1 MSAIDTFK
9 TGSGSTE
16 PRVYEPSMEE
26 ILASIRRIIADD
38 QSLPGRALQREG
50 EANLRAAL
58 DGAQP
63 KQDGSTD
70 GPANGALSQERP
82 VFLRGTSDSAAVLYR
97 HPAAQALQ
105 QAAEVKAE
113 LATLASRIVPAAGVQ
128 GRIAAPQFAMPDTPA
143 PRTAEPQTDAPAPRP
158 VSDVLETA
166 RAPSPPSEGPRT
178 AAQKVPA
185 AEDLSNL
192 FSEMTSKAVA
202 EAFNQ
207 LAASR
212 LIENDEAVKDIVRDM
227 LRPMLKS
234 WLDDNLPSMVDRLVR
249 AEIERVARGA
259 R

>member
-50 EANLRAAL
+50 EASLRAAL

-63 KQDGSTD
+63 KQDSGADSS
-70 GPANGALSQERP
+70 ANGALSQERP
-82 VFLRGTSDSAAVLYR
+82 VFLRGTSDSAAVLR
-97 HPAAQALQ
+97 HPAAQAQQ
-105 QAAEVKAE
+105 QAAEAKVE
-113 LATLASRIVPAAGVQ
+113 LAALASRMVPPAAIQ
-128 GRIAAPQFAMPDTPA
+128 GRIAAPQFAMPDA
-143 PRTAEPQTDAPAPRP
+143 PRTVEPQAEAPAPQPVFDRP
-158 VSDVLETA
+158 ETA
-166 RAPSPPSEGPRT
+166 PAVSSQPDERLAAAPE
-178 AAQKVPA
+178 APA
-185 AEDLSNL
+185 AENLPSL

-202 EAFNQ
+202 DAFNQ

-212 LIENDEAVKDIVRDM
+212 LIENDEAVKDIVRDI